1 MKLGFC
7 ISIMSFAVM
16 YPMLTV
22 FNKDDIPLTAV
33 SYRIPLVQ
41 QSYKNMFHVDL
52 KGLKS
57 NL

>member
-22 FNKDDIPLTAV
+22 FNKDDITLTAV

-41 QSYKNMFHVDL
+41 
-52 KGLKS
+52 
-57 NL
+57 